1 MNRSD
6 NRMDSTNKHGLRTQ
20 AFAQLAGVTPRAL
33 RHYDRLGLLK
43 PKRTRAGYRV
53 YFVGD
58 IERLEQ
64 IVALKFLGIPLRK
77 IGLLIT
83 RTPKELARALD
94 AQRRLLEDKRRLFDQ
109 AIAAL
114 LEAQAAL
121 RGGQTPDAGLYRRII
136 EVIEMQNNSDGWN
149 TKYEQLVNAKAE
161 RLKSMSPEALAE
173 IRQQFAGLVDEIRPM
188 VGEDP
193 TGPRVQALAAKWVE
207 LLGRLMGKPLEPPV
221 MGFVGTYPAT
231 GAWAPSDAD
240 KPVWDFIRRALASRR

>member
-1 MNRSD
+1 MSSR
-6 NRMDSTNKHGLRTQ
+6 DSNGDRTLRTK
-20 AFAQLAGVTPRAL
+20 AFAHLAGVTPRAL

-43 PKRTRAGYRV
+43 PKRTSAGYRA
-53 YFVGD
+53 YSMLD

-121 RGGQTPDAGLYRRII
+121 RSGQTPDAGLYRRII

-149 TKYEQLVNAKAE
+149 EKYEQLMKAKAE
-161 RLKSMSPEALAE
+161 RLKSTSPEVLAG
-173 IRQQFAGLVDEIRPM
+173 IRQQFAGLVEEIRPV

-193 TGPRVQALAAKWVE
+193 AGPLAQALATKWVE
-207 LLGRLMGKPLEPPV
+207 LLGRLMGKPLEP
-221 MGFVGTYPAT
+221 
-231 GAWAPSDAD
+231 
-240 KPVWDFIRRALASRR
+240 